1 MTTQGVNFTIGSEVC
16 CSDGDCGELRRI
28 VLDPVARPLTHL
40 VVEARHRHG
49 EGHLVPI
56 ELAESTANQIRL
68 RCTTAEFEALEDAE
82 YTQLLPVTSGTW
94 GYGPGDLLSMPYYGL
109 GSGSIGMGAS
119 GLSSGP
125 QVTVY
130 DRVPL
135 GDVQVRR
142 GDSVHATDGSIGRV
156 QGLVIDPHDHHVTHV
171 LLDEGHLWGKK
182 RVAIPIN
189 AVASVDDG
197 VRLAL
202 TKDQVRDLPSINL
215 ADDQGQERSGDQP
228 LSPLR

>member
-28 VLDPVARPLTHL
+28 VLDPVARSLTHL

-109 GSGSIGMGAS
+109 GAGSIGMAAT

-215 ADDQGQERSGDQP
+215 ADDQGQERTGDQP